1 LYFFQLSTVFKESP
15 MKRKKLNVKH
25 LWIQFEDF
33 LLPRL
38 RLSITDRAVY
48 SHLIRHSRLEG
59 RLELR
64 FSMPWLARGI
74 GISTGP
80 VRESVRRLVVLGALR
95 LIRRSKLGHV
105 IEVLLPDEIRGLRPG
120 LPPAGGLPATLSR
133 NSSLATRHCS
143 TSPNLEALDFLKTR
157 ALRQSIHLRERGHC
171 FYCLRRTDARVQC
184 LDHVV
189 PRVKSGH
196 NSYRNLVSSCLE
208 CNSLKG
214 ERPAPD
220 FLRWLYRQRRLTSTE
235 LNARLRT
242 LDALASGKLPPPV
255 LHPDT
260 PLGEPAHHP
269 KSVIPSAARNPL
281 SPRHSPPATRHF
293 CVAPRGR
300 PRGSRIGL

>member
-1 LYFFQLSTVFKESP
+1 
-15 MKRKKLNVKH
+15 MKRKKLNVKQ

-59 RLELR
+59 QLQLR

-95 LIRRSKLGHV
+95 LICRSKAGHV
-105 IEVLLPDEIRGLRPG
+105 INVLLPDEIRGLRPG

-133 NSSLATRHCS
+133 HSFTLSAVEGSLATRHRC

-189 PRVKSGH
+189 PRARAGH

-214 ERPAPD
+214 ERPAAH
-220 FLRWLYRQRRLTSTE
+220 FLRWLYRERRLTSPE
-235 LNARLRT
+235 LNARLRA

-260 PLGEPAHHP
+260 PVGH
-269 KSVIPSAARNPL
+269 K
-281 SPRHSPPATRHF
+281 
-293 CVAPRGR
+293 GR
-300 PRGSRIGL
+300 PRLSFNSTP

>member
-1 LYFFQLSTVFKESP
+1 

-33 LLPRL
+33 LFPRL

-59 RLELR
+59 QLQLR

-95 LIRRSKLGHV
+95 LIRRSKAGHV
-105 IEVLLPDEIRGLRPG
+105 IDVRLPDEIRGLRPG
-120 LPPAGGLPATLSR
+120 AISVGGPANP
-133 NSSLATRHCS
+133 SSAASLDPS
-143 TSPNLEALDFLKTR
+143 INLEKLDFLKTR

-189 PRVKSGH
+189 PRAQAGR

-214 ERPAPD
+214 ERPAAH
-220 FLRWLYRQRRLTSTE
+220 FLRWLYRERRITSAE
-235 LNARLRT
+235 LNARLRA

-260 PLGEPAHHP
+260 PLGRKGRLRLSDPPRIPA
-269 KSVIPSAARNPL
+269 L
-281 SPRHSPPATRHF
+281 
-293 CVAPRGR
+293 
-300 PRGSRIGL
+300 

>member
-1 LYFFQLSTVFKESP
+1 
-15 MKRKKLNVKH
+15 MKRKKLNLKH
-25 LWIQFEDF
+25 LWIQFADF
-33 LLPRL
+33 LFPRL

-48 SHLIRHSRLEG
+48 AHLIRHSRLEG
-59 RLELR
+59 RLQLR

-95 LIRRSKLGHV
+95 LIRRSKAGHV
-105 IEVLLPDEIRGLRPG
+105 IDVLLPDEIRGLRPG
-120 LPPAGGLPATLSR
+120 AIAVGAPASQPQ
-133 NSSLATRHCS
+133 
-143 TSPNLEALDFLKTR
+143 SPNLALNLKDLDFLKTR

-189 PRVKSGH
+189 PRARAGH

-214 ERPAPD
+214 ERPAAD
-220 FLRWLYRQRRLTSTE
+220 FLRCLYRQRCLTASE
-235 LNARLRT
+235 LNARLRA

-260 PLGEPAHHP
+260 TIGKPAH
-269 KSVIPSAARNPL
+269 PSFRAQRGISL
-281 SPRHSPPATRHF
+281 DSCHSPAPRGGPLTI
-293 CVAPRGR
+293 APRGR
-300 PRGSRIGL
+300 PPGSRRGL

>member
-1 LYFFQLSTVFKESP
+1 

-33 LLPRL
+33 LFPRL

-48 SHLIRHSRLEG
+48 SHLLRHSRLEG
-59 RLELR
+59 QLQLR

-95 LIRRSKLGHV
+95 LIRRSKAGHV
-105 IEVLLPDEIRGLRPG
+105 IGVRLPDEIRGLRPG
-120 LPPAGGLPATLSR
+120 LPAVAAAIAVRSPASAPQ
-133 NSSLATRHCS
+133 
-143 TSPNLEALDFLKTR
+143 SPHLEDLDFLKTR

-189 PRVKSGH
+189 PRAQAGR
-196 NSYRNLVSSCLE
+196 NCYRNLVVSSCLE

-214 ERPAPD
+214 ERPAAD
-220 FLRWLYRQRRLTSTE
+220 FLRWLYRERRITSAE
-235 LNARLRT
+235 LNARLRA

-255 LHPDT
+255 HHPDT
-260 PLGEPAHHP
+260 PIGR
-269 KSVIPSAARNPL
+269 K
-281 SPRHSPPATRHF
+281 
-293 CVAPRGR
+293 GR
-300 PRGSRIGL
+300 PRLLDPPRIPAL

>member
-1 LYFFQLSTVFKESP
+1 

-33 LLPRL
+33 LFPRL

-59 RLELR
+59 QLQLR

-95 LIRRSKLGHV
+95 LIRRSKAGHV
-105 IEVLLPDEIRGLRPG
+105 IDVLLPDEIRGLRPG
-120 LPPAGGLPATLSR
+120 AIAVHGPASVPQSA
-133 NSSLATRHCS
+133 
-143 TSPNLEALDFLKTR
+143 NLEGLDFLKTR

-189 PRVKSGH
+189 PRARAGR

-214 ERPAPD
+214 ERPAAH
-220 FLRWLYRQRRLTSTE
+220 FLRWLYRERRITSAE
-235 LNARLRT
+235 LNARLRA

-255 LHPDT
+255 HHPDT
-260 PLGEPAHHP
+260 PIGTPAHTLGR
-269 KSVIPSAARNPL
+269 K
-281 SPRHSPPATRHF
+281 
-293 CVAPRGR
+293 GR
-300 PRGSRIGL
+300 PPGSLCRGAALLRPS

>member
-1 LYFFQLSTVFKESP
+1 

-105 IEVLLPDEIRGLRPG
+105 IHVLLPDEIRGLRPG
-120 LPPAGGLPATLSR
+120 LLPAGGLPAPAGAIRVPGSASHPQ
-133 NSSLATRHCS
+133 SSD
-143 TSPNLEALDFLKTR
+143 LEALDFLKTR
-157 ALRQSIHLRERGHC
+157 ALRQSIHLRERGQC

-189 PRVKSGH
+189 PRARAGH

-214 ERPAPD
+214 ERPAAD
-220 FLRWLYRQRRLTSTE
+220 FLRWLYRQRRLTSAE

-255 LHPDT
+255 QHPDT
-260 PLGEPAHHP
+260 PLGKPAHHP

-281 SPRHSPPATRHF
+281 FPRNSPARRGVTLTI
-293 CVAPRGR
+293 APRGR
-300 PRGSRIGL
+300 PPGSRCGL

>member
-1 LYFFQLSTVFKESP
+1 
-15 MKRKKLNVKH
+15 MKRKKLNLKH
-25 LWIQFEDF
+25 LWIQFED
-33 LLPRL
+33 LLYPRL

-59 RLELR
+59 RLELH

-95 LIRRSKLGHV
+95 LIRRSKAGHV
-105 IEVLLPDEIRGLRPG
+105 IDVLLPDEIRGLRPG
-120 LPPAGGLPATLSR
+120 LPAATGAIAVRGSAR
-133 NSSLATRHCS
+133 QPQ
-143 TSPNLEALDFLKTR
+143 SPNLPQSANLKDLDFLKTR

-189 PRVKSGH
+189 PRVRAGR

-214 ERPAPD
+214 ERPAAH
-220 FLRWLYRQRRLTSTE
+220 FLRWLYRERRITSAE
-235 LNARLRT
+235 LNARLRA

-255 LHPDT
+255 QHPDT
-260 PLGEPAHHP
+260 PIGR
-269 KSVIPSAARNPL
+269 K
-281 SPRHSPPATRHF
+281 
-293 CVAPRGR
+293 GR
-300 PRGSRIGL
+300 PPGFSLL

>member
-1 LYFFQLSTVFKESP
+1 
-15 MKRKKLNVKH
+15 MKRKRLNLKH

-33 LLPRL
+33 LFPRL

-59 RLELR
+59 RLQLR

-95 LIRRSKLGHV
+95 LIRRSKAGHV
-105 IEVLLPDEIRGLRPG
+105 IDVLLPDEIRGLRPG
-120 LPPAGGLPATLSR
+120 LPAVAGLPVVAGATAVRGRASQPQ
-133 NSSLATRHCS
+133 SA
-143 TSPNLEALDFLKTR
+143 NLEELDFLKTR

-189 PRVKSGH
+189 PRARAGH

-214 ERPAPD
+214 ERPAAH
-220 FLRWLYRQRRLTSTE
+220 FLRWLYRERRITSAE
-235 LNARLRT
+235 LNARLRA

-260 PLGEPAHHP
+260 PLGTPAHTLGR
-269 KSVIPSAARNPL
+269 K
-281 SPRHSPPATRHF
+281 
-293 CVAPRGR
+293 GR
-300 PRGSRIGL
+300 PRRYPTAVIPNLRRT

>member
-1 LYFFQLSTVFKESP
+1 

-105 IEVLLPDEIRGLRPG
+105 IHVLLPDEIRGLRSG
-120 LPPAGGLPATLSR
+120 LPPSGGLPATLSR
-133 NSSLATRHCS
+133 HSFTPSFEGPLATALHPPTSKPS
-143 TSPNLEALDFLKTR
+143 TS
-157 ALRQSIHLRERGHC
+157 S
-171 FYCLRRTDARVQC
+171 
-184 LDHVV
+184 
-189 PRVKSGH
+189 
-196 NSYRNLVSSCLE
+196 
-208 CNSLKG
+208 
-214 ERPAPD
+214 RPAPCASPSTSANAAIVSIVCAAPTPASSASTTSCPASSPATTPIATW
-220 FLRWLYRQRRLTSTE
+220 FLPAS
-235 LNARLRT
+235 NAIPSK
-242 LDALASGKLPPPV
+242 ASVPPPIV
-255 LHPDT
+255 SAGST
-260 PLGEPAHHP
+260 A
-269 KSVIPSAARNPL
+269 SAA
-281 SPRHSPPATRHF
+281 
-293 CVAPRGR
+293 
-300 PRGSRIGL
+300 

>member
-1 LYFFQLSTVFKESP
+1 
-15 MKRKKLNVKH
+15 MKRKKLNLKQ
-25 LWIQFEDF
+25 LWIQCED
-33 LLPRL
+33 LLFPRL
-38 RLSITDRAVY
+38 HFSITDRAVY
-48 SHLIRHSRLEG
+48 AHLIRHSRLEG
-59 RLELR
+59 QRELH

-95 LIRRSKLGHV
+95 LIRRSKAGHV

-120 LPPAGGLPATLSR
+120 LPAEAGAIAVRGHDSQPQ
-133 NSSLATRHCS
+133 C
-143 TSPNLEALDFLKTR
+143 PNLPQSANLKDLDFLKTR

-189 PRVKSGH
+189 PRAKRGR

-214 ERPAPD
+214 VRPAAH
-220 FLRWLYRQRRLTSTE
+220 FLRWLYRERRITSAE
-235 LNARLRT
+235 LNARLRA

-260 PLGEPAHHP
+260 PLGKPAHHP
-269 KSVIPSAARNPL
+269 RSVIPSAARNL
-281 SPRHSPPATRHF
+281 SCFSPPTTRHSPLLPSLTI
-293 CVAPRGR
+293 APRGR
-300 PRGSRIGL
+300 PPGSRSGL

>member
-1 LYFFQLSTVFKESP
+1 
-15 MKRKKLNVKH
+15 MKRKKLNVKQ

-59 RLELR
+59 QPQLR

-95 LIRRSKLGHV
+95 LIRRSKAGHV
-105 IEVLLPDEIRGLRPG
+105 IRVLLPDEIRGLRPG
-120 LPPAGGLPATLSR
+120 LPPAGGLPAGAGAISVR
-133 NSSLATRHCS
+133 ASSPQ
-143 TSPNLEALDFLKTR
+143 SPNLEELDFLKTR

-171 FYCLRRTDARVQC
+171 FYCLRRTDARVHC

-189 PRVKSGH
+189 PRVRAGH

-214 ERPAPD
+214 ERPAAD
-220 FLRWLYRQRRLTSTE
+220 FLRWLYRQRCLTVSE
-235 LNARLRT
+235 LNTRLRA

-260 PLGEPAHHP
+260 PLPRASKGA
-269 KSVIPSAARNPL
+269 KARGWRFLRVGPGAPL
-281 SPRHSPPATRHF
+281 TT
-293 CVAPRGR
+293 APRGR
-300 PRGSRIGL
+300 PPRFP

>member
-1 LYFFQLSTVFKESP
+1 
-15 MKRKKLNVKH
+15 MKRKKLNVKQ

-33 LLPRL
+33 LFPRL

-48 SHLIRHSRLEG
+48 SHLVRHSRLEG
-59 RLELR
+59 QLQLR

-74 GISTGP
+74 GVSTGP

-95 LIRRSKLGHV
+95 LIRRSKAGHV
-105 IEVLLPDEIRGLRPG
+105 IRVLLPDEIRGRRSG
-120 LPPAGGLPATLSR
+120 AIAVRSPASQPQ
-133 NSSLATRHCS
+133 
-143 TSPNLEALDFLKTR
+143 SPRLEDLDFLKTR
-157 ALRQSIHLRERGHC
+157 AVRQSIHLRERGHC

-189 PRVKSGH
+189 PRARAGR

-214 ERPAPD
+214 ERPAAD
-220 FLRWLYRQRRLTSTE
+220 FLRWLYRQRCLTVSE
-235 LNARLRT
+235 LNARLRA

-260 PLGEPAHHP
+260 TIGR
-269 KSVIPSAARNPL
+269 K
-281 SPRHSPPATRHF
+281 
-293 CVAPRGR
+293 GR
-300 PRGSRIGL
+300 PPGSRSGL

>member
-1 LYFFQLSTVFKESP
+1 
-15 MKRKKLNVKH
+15 MKRQKLNVKH
-25 LWIQFEDF
+25 LWKQFEDF
-33 LLPRL
+33 LFPRL

-59 RLELR
+59 QLQLR

-80 VRESVRRLVVLGALR
+80 VRESVRRLIVLGALR

-105 IEVLLPDEIRGLRPG
+105 IDVLLPDEIRGLRPG
-120 LPPAGGLPATLSR
+120 LPPAGGLPAAILSR
-133 NSSLATRHCS
+133 HSSLATRHCS
-143 TSPNLEALDFLKTR
+143 LSANLQELDFLKTR

-189 PRVKSGH
+189 PRVRAGR

-214 ERPAPD
+214 ERPAAH
-220 FLRWLYRQRRLTSTE
+220 FLRWLYRQRRLTSAE
-235 LNARLRT
+235 FHARLRA

-255 LHPDT
+255 QHPDT
-260 PLGEPAHHP
+260 PVGTPAHTLGR
-269 KSVIPSAARNPL
+269 K
-281 SPRHSPPATRHF
+281 
-293 CVAPRGR
+293 GR
-300 PRGSRIGL
+300 PRRAFSLS

>member
-1 LYFFQLSTVFKESP
+1 
-15 MKRKKLNVKH
+15 MKRKKLNVKQ

-48 SHLIRHSRLEG
+48 AHLVRHSRLEG
-59 RLELR
+59 QLQLR

-95 LIRRSKLGHV
+95 LIRRNKAGHV
-105 IEVLLPDEIRGLRPG
+105 IRVLLPDEIRGFRPG
-120 LPPAGGLPATLSR
+120 LPAVAGAIPVRA
-133 NSSLATRHCS
+133 SSPQ
-143 TSPNLEALDFLKTR
+143 SPNLEELDFLKTR

-189 PRVKSGH
+189 PRARAGR

-214 ERPAPD
+214 ERPAAD
-220 FLRWLYRQRRLTSTE
+220 FLRWLYRQRRLTSAE
-235 LNARLRT
+235 LNDRLRA

-260 PLGEPAHHP
+260 TIGR
-269 KSVIPSAARNPL
+269 S
-281 SPRHSPPATRHF
+281 
-293 CVAPRGR
+293 GR
-300 PRGSRIGL
+300 PRLR

>member
-1 LYFFQLSTVFKESP
+1 
-15 MKRKKLNVKH
+15 MKRKKLNLKH
-25 LWIQFEDF
+25 LWMQFEDF
-33 LLPRL
+33 LFPRL

-59 RLELR
+59 RLQLR

-95 LIRRSKLGHV
+95 LIRRSKAGHV
-105 IEVLLPDEIRGLRPG
+105 IDVLLPDEIRALRPG
-120 LPPAGGLPATLSR
+120 AIAVGGSAGAPK
-133 NSSLATRHCS
+133 
-143 TSPNLEALDFLKTR
+143 SPNLEDLDFLKTR

-189 PRVKSGH
+189 PRVRAGR

-214 ERPAPD
+214 ERPAAH
-220 FLRWLYRQRRLTSTE
+220 FLRWLYRERRITSAE
-235 LNARLRT
+235 LNARLRA

-260 PLGEPAHHP
+260 PIGTPAHTLGR
-269 KSVIPSAARNPL
+269 K
-281 SPRHSPPATRHF
+281 
-293 CVAPRGR
+293 GR
-300 PRGSRIGL
+300 PRRHATAVISNLRSR